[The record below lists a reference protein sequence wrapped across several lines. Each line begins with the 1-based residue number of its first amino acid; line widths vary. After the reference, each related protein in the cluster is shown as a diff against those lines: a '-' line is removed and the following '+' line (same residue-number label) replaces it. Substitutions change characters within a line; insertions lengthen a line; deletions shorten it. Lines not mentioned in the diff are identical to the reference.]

1 MNILC
6 IIPARSGSKGIPDK
20 NIKLFHN
27 KPLLAWS
34 IIQAQKSKHEMKIIV
49 STDSEE
55 YANIAK
61 DYGAEVPF
69 LRPKE
74 LSDDLS
80 IDLEFIQFTTNKLKI
95 EQNYIPDIILQ
106 LRPTSPNRSIKI
118 LDECLDIFIENFK
131 NYDSLRTV
139 VEVDKTPYKMYSIE
153 NNNLIP
159 LFDNINNLKESFNQP
174 RQILPKSYLHNG
186 YIDILKTSL
195 LKHNIISGK
204 KIYPF
209 IMKKEDKIDIDN
221 LDDWVQAEN
230 NFIPP

>member
-6 IIPARSGSKGIPDK
+6 IIPARSGSKGIPNK

-27 KPLLAWS
+27 KPLIAWS

-61 DYGAEVPF
+61 EYGAQVPF

-74 LSDDLS
+74 LSEDLS
-80 IDLEFIQFTTNKLKI
+80 IDLEFIQFTINKLKI
-95 EQNYIPDIILQ
+95 EQNYIPDFILQ

-153 NNNLIP
+153 NNKLIP
-159 LFDNINNLKESFNQP
+159 LFNNINNLKESFNQP

-195 LKHNIISGK
+195 LKDNIISGK

-230 NFIPP
+230 NFNPP

>member
-61 DYGAEVPF
+61 EYGAQVPF

-74 LSDDLS
+74 LSEDLS
-80 IDLEFIQFTTNKLKI
+80 IDLEFIQFTINKLKI
-95 EQNYIPDIILQ
+95 KQNYIPDFILQ

-153 NNNLIP
+153 NNKLIP
-159 LFDNINNLKESFNQP
+159 LFNNINNLKESFNQP

-195 LKHNIISGK
+195 LKDNIISGK

-209 IMKKEDKIDIDN
+209 IMKKGDKIDIDN
-221 LDDWVQAEN
+221 LDDWALAEN
-230 NFIPP
+230 NFNPP

>member
-6 IIPARSGSKGIPDK
+6 IIPARSGSKGIPNK

-34 IIQAQKSKHEMKIIV
+34 IIQAQKSKHQMKIIV
-49 STDSEE
+49 STDSED

-61 DYGAEVPF
+61 EYGAQVPF
-69 LRPKE
+69 LRPKD
-74 LSDDLS
+74 LSEDLS
-80 IDLEFIQFTTNKLKI
+80 IDLEFIQFTINKLKI
-95 EQNYIPDIILQ
+95 EENYIPDIILQ

-118 LDECLDIFIENFK
+118 LDECLDIFIKNFE

-195 LKHNIISGK
+195 LKDNIISGK

-209 IMKKEDKIDIDN
+209 IMKKEDNIDIDN
-221 LDDWVQAEN
+221 LDDWIQSEN
-230 NFIPP
+230 NFNPP

>member
-153 NNNLIP
+153 NNKLIP